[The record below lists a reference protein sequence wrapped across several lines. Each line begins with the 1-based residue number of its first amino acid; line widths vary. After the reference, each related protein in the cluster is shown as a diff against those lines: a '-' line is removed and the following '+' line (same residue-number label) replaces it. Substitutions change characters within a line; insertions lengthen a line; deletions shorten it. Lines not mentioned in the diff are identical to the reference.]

1 MEYRKLGNTDLEI
14 SSIGLGTWA
23 YGNDFFGEV
32 EDKKSITTIRKAV
45 DLGINLIDTAP
56 AYGDGHSEK
65 VVGKA
70 IKGIRDDV
78 VLATKCGTYRK
89 GPKYIH
95 DLSPEQLRKDI
106 EGSLRRLNVEY
117 IDLYQIH
124 WPVEDTPLEVTV
136 EELIKIKNEGK
147 FKYLGVCN
155 FDRKL
160 LKEISEMTEVVS
172 LQPQYSLLKR
182 DIEEDIID
190 YVTKNNFGVLSYGTL
205 YGGILTGK
213 YNKIPS
219 LKDEKDNRDIFY
231 SLFSDADN
239 WGYVQELLSLIKKIA
254 AKYEKTP
261 AQVAI
266 NWSINRPGITAAL
279 VGAKNEKQLSQNAA
293 AADWELEETDMTVLT
308 EKSASVLSRIKK

>member
-1 MEYRKLGNTDLEI
+1 
-14 SSIGLGTWA
+14 
-23 YGNDFFGEV
+23 
-32 EDKKSITTIRKAV
+32 
-45 DLGINLIDTAP
+45 
-56 AYGDGHSEK
+56 
-65 VVGKA
+65 VGKA

-78 VLATKCGTYRK
+78 VLATKCGTYRE

-106 EGSLRRLNVEY
+106 EGSLRRLDVDY

-124 WPVEDTPLEVTV
+124 WPVEDTPLEETV

-155 FDRKL
+155 FDQKL
-160 LKEISEMTEVVS
+160 LKEISKMTEVVS

-182 DIEEDIID
+182 DIEEDLID
-190 YVTKNNFGVLSYGTL
+190 YLIKNNLGVLSYGTL

-219 LKDEKDNRDIFY
+219 LKDKKDNRDIFY
-231 SLFSDADN
+231 SLFSDSDN
-239 WGYVQELLSLIKKIA
+239 WSYVQELLSLIKKVA
-254 AKYEKTP
+254 NKYEKNP

-266 NWSINRPGITAAL
+266 NWSINKPGITSAL
-279 VGAKNEKQLSQNAA
+279 VGAKNEKQLLQNAA
-293 AADWELEETDMTVLT
+293 AVDWELEQTDMTALT
-308 EKSASVLSRIKK
+308 EKSASVLSKIKK